1 MTTEPNNLATLL
13 PPDKKSLP
21 GVGIQECGPYTNQVG
36 DETIAQGPPT
46 MNNLDKS
53 IKNLQDNWPHLHD
66 LDRTNAIIPIL
77 DAGMSGRS
85 LARTLDVSESLI
97 RRLKA
102 LAAASPEERRRARLG
117 EMSTRKLLRQIADRQ
132 AQEADKAKQ
141 AEQQVCVEAA
151 QEGAGHTLQWFYD
164 EKMAHPYAERIVL
177 EARRKLFEA
186 ARDGNLP
193 KEKAPAGLA
202 ISEII
207 HRCDLAVPLCTDDIS
222 FVERYANWL
231 VLWAVYAMPDGR
243 VRDKALDIALSKLE
257 KGWWPDNTQR
267 RRPPQ
272 RLATASTRRK
282 HAPAKSAKR

>member
-1 MTTEPNNLATLL
+1 
-13 PPDKKSLP
+13 
-21 GVGIQECGPYTNQVG
+21 
-36 DETIAQGPPT
+36 
-46 MNNLDKS
+46 MNNLNES
-53 IKNLQDNWPHLHD
+53 IRNLQDNWPYLHD
-66 LDRTNAIIPIL
+66 LDRTKAIIPIL
-77 DAGMSGRS
+77 NAGMSGRF
-85 LARTLDVSESLI
+85 LARTLDVSATLI
-97 RRLKA
+97 RNLKA

-117 EMSTRKLLRQIADRQ
+117 EISTRELLRQITDRQ
-132 AQEADKAKQ
+132 AQEADKSKQ

-151 QEGAGHTLQWFYD
+151 QEGAGDILQWFYD
-164 EKMAHPYAERIVL
+164 EKMAHPYAEQVVL

-186 ARDGNLP
+186 ERDGNLP

-207 HRCDLAVPLCTDDIS
+207 HRCDLAVPPCTDDIS

-231 VLWAVYAMPDGR
+231 SLWAFHAMPNAR
-243 VRDKALDIALSKLE
+243 QRENALDIALSKLV